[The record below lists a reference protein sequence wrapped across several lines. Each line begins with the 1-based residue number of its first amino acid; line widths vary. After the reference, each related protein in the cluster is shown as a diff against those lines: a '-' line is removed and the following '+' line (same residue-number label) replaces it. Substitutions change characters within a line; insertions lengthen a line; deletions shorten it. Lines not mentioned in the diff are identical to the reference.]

1 MPWEQLGSM
10 IDDCMVDVDD
20 VDDDLNDA
28 DFEDEL
34 AEMIQGF
41 RVDILKRFLIVVPR
55 MSPDRT

>member
-41 RVDILKRFLIVVPR
+41 RVEKVFHCG
-55 MSPDRT
+55 SQNES